1 MGTCREACGGH
12 APGASKDI
20 PPWGANRHGAEGSGE
35 GEAPA
40 TIRCHY
46 RWTAVPSV
54 SGSQAAAGLQA
65 HTRAVAEEGPPS
77 RGGMDHDPRRGS
89 GCQAGVARSRGWI
102 LAPCAEAPKGEEAE
116 EGEEE
121 EGAGRRGTG
130 LMVLV
135 NRLARLEDF

>member
-1 MGTCREACGGH
+1 
-12 APGASKDI
+12 
-20 PPWGANRHGAEGSGE
+20 
-35 GEAPA
+35 
-40 TIRCHY
+40 
-46 RWTAVPSV
+46 
-54 SGSQAAAGLQA
+54 
-65 HTRAVAEEGPPS
+65 
-77 RGGMDHDPRRGS
+77 MDHDPRRGS

-135 NRLARLEDF
+135 NRLARLEDFNPRSSQQMLAYLKAKGYPIPKDRKDKTKETTGKEGMRKLLR